1 MEKRKTEVDLIS
13 EKPEQTGL
21 LKYMLEKG
29 ITQFHVVKHVEEYL
43 KEHGF
48 SELKLKDKWQLQ
60 AGADFESLAQTATIQ
75 FCYDRISSAEAAA
88 AYPDSNQS
96 YGFSNAEV
104 KAVSRYGKRW
114 LSYVEYRDVWRT
126 VNEDMV

>member
-1 MEKRKTEVDLIS
+1 MAASGRS
-13 EKPEQTGL
+13 RL
-21 LKYMLEKG
+21 LC
-29 ITQFHVVKHVEEYL
+29 Q
-43 KEHGF
+43 
-48 SELKLKDKWQLQ
+48 
-60 AGADFESLAQTATIQ
+60 TIQ

-104 KAVSRYGKRW
+104 KAVSRYGKRR
-114 LSYVEYRDVWRT
+114 LSYVKYRDVWRI

>member
-1 MEKRKTEVDLIS
+1 MEERKTEVDLIS

-48 SELKLKDKWQLQ
+48 LLIIRMCSMCHIKRDQKYLRKQLLY
-60 AGADFESLAQTATIQ
+60 GTAL
-75 FCYDRISSAEAAA
+75 SAV
-88 AYPDSNQS
+88 
-96 YGFSNAEV
+96 F
-104 KAVSRYGKRW
+104 
-114 LSYVEYRDVWRT
+114 
-126 VNEDMV
+126 

>member
-1 MEKRKTEVDLIS
+1 MEERKTEVDLIS

-29 ITQFHVVKHVEEYL
+29 ITQFHVVKHGEEYL

-60 AGADFESLAQTATIQ
+60 AGAD
-75 FCYDRISSAEAAA
+75 YYVRPYSSVMIAFHLPKL
-88 AYPDSNQS
+88 YP
-96 YGFSNAEV
+96 
-104 KAVSRYGKRW
+104 K
-114 LSYVEYRDVWRT
+114 
-126 VNEDMV
+126 

>member
-1 MEKRKTEVDLIS
+1 MEERKTEVDLIS

-43 KEHGF
+43 KEYGF

-60 AGADFESLAQTATIQ
+60 AGADYYVRPYSSVMIAFHLPKQLQHIRIATSHTDFPMQGSLMHQVLP
-75 FCYDRISSAEAAA
+75 RH
-88 AYPDSNQS
+88 P
-96 YGFSNAEV
+96 
-104 KAVSRYGKRW
+104 AVLRC
-114 LSYVEYRDVWRT
+114 
-126 VNEDMV
+126 

>member
-1 MEKRKTEVDLIS
+1 MEERKTEVDLIS

-29 ITQFHVVKHVEEYL
+29 ITQFHVVKHGEEYL

-60 AGADFESLAQTATIQ
+60 AGADYYVRPYSS
-75 FCYDRISSAEAAA
+75 DRISSAEAAA
-88 AYPDSNQS
+88 AYPYSDQS
-96 YGFSNAEV
+96 YGFSDAEV
-104 KAVSRYGKRW
+104 KAVSRYGKGRI
-114 LSYVEYRDVWRT
+114 SYVEYRDVWRT